1 MALPIRISE
10 WSRVPLRELSEEIRL
25 EIANASDAWRQ
36 QNGLPTAPLSFAG
49 PDGRQLCTR
58 QYVGVVEVNDVV
70 VEIYPKLDATLIEA
84 NEEEQLPPTTKIDSV
99 MRNLLWILEVA
110 DYRDL
115 AEAQTAHLEE
125 APTSFF
131 DLFAFLLGKNLL
143 PELERGVAHTY
154 LTLEDDLKTVRGRI
168 GLVEQVTRNWNRFD
182 RVHCVWDE
190 FTANTAIN
198 RLFKCACRFLS
209 QRVNYLEAAHLL
221 LDCQALLSD
230 VDDVPAVTALRDV
243 ANLRLDRSME
253 RFKTAFDLA
262 RRLLAGIG
270 HDLGAGSAKTFVFLL
285 DMNIVFE
292 RYVHAVLES
301 HFHVVVEE
309 QKPVGDL
316 LRIQPGGIRQLADYF
331 WRDLSSACWIG
342 DAKYK
347 HLAKGHSHALRFSDL
362 GGDHNEP
369 NDLAPLAGQILSA
382 GDIRQLT
389 VYAELSR
396 LRGQL
401 KKVPELML
409 LYPFVGPEIECL
421 PDNVMTWNGSRFW
434 LMPVLV
440 KALTSVGD
448 AIRFP
453 ALQESLAG
461 SG

>member
-1 MALPIRISE
+1 VSLPIRISE
-10 WSRVPLRELSEEIRL
+10 WSRVPLRELSDEIRR

-49 PDGRQLCTR
+49 PDGKQLCTR

-70 VEIYPKLDATLIEA
+70 IEIFPKLDATLIEA
-84 NEEEQLPPTTKIDSV
+84 SEEEPVPRSADIDSV
-99 MRNLLWILEVA
+99 MRSLLWILEVA
-110 DYRDL
+110 DYRNL

-131 DLFAFLLGKNLL
+131 DLFAFLLAKNLL

-154 LTLEDDLKTVRGRI
+154 LTLEDDLRTVRGRI

-182 RVHCVWDE
+182 RVHCTWDE
-190 FTANTAIN
+190 FTADTPIN

-221 LDCQALLSD
+221 LDCQALLSE

-243 ANLRLDRSME
+243 ANPRFDRSME

-262 RRLLAGIG
+262 RRLLTGIG

-285 DMNIVFE
+285 DMNLLFE
-292 RYVHAVLES
+292 KYVHAVLEAR
-301 HFHVVVEE
+301 FRVAVEKQE
-309 QKPVGDL
+309 AVGDL
-316 LRIQPGGIRQLADYF
+316 LRIKPGGVRQLADYS
-331 WRDLSSACWIG
+331 WRAGSAYWIG

-347 HLAKGHSHALRFSDL
+347 HLAKGHSHALRFSEL
-362 GGDHNEP
+362 KRE
-369 NDLAPLAGQILSA
+369 NDESDERAALAGQILDA

-389 VYAELSR
+389 VYAELVR
-396 LRGQL
+396 LRDQL
-401 KKVPELML
+401 ATPPELML
-409 LYPFVGPEIECL
+409 LYPFVGPAVECV
-421 PDNVMTWNGSRFW
+421 PDDVTTWNGSKFW

-440 KALTSVGD
+440 KTQTSVGD
-448 AIRFP
+448 AIPLP
-453 ALQESLAG
+453 ALQEALAG
-461 SG
+461 SL